1 MDNLLALAFIFFA
14 LYGLCHLIYV
24 SIRTTRRGIEF
35 KTYRNSDY
43 ISIQIRFRRFRK
55 SNSPHSTDTETLAP
69 AVRNEVEGKYWK
81 AP

>member
-14 LYGLCHLIYV
+14 LYGLCHLIYL

-43 ISIQIRFRRFRK
+43 TSIQIRFRRFHK
-55 SNSPHSTDTETLAP
+55 SNSPHSTGIGTLAP
-69 AVRNEVEGKYWK
+69 TVRNEVEGRE
-81 AP
+81 